1 MIMKV
6 ILAGFNVD
14 VEVLREIRERFD
26 SISRIFDPFSIS
38 NMPENELRR
47 QAENVS
53 QMASDMMNKD
63 NLTPE
68 TLSAAYARISRLPQS
83 IPDIRRASRE
93 GVSRARRSNEQIVF
107 QFGHKSVAE
116 HAVYNFDVLEIS
128 RLATEFVQNNR
139 LCSFTEKSQRYI
151 RFDEEVFVPL
161 ELKES
166 PLLSRYQDVTHHQ
179 YSSYEKLFDAILKH
193 LSQKSPNM
201 TNNKEG
207 RKQLEIIAGEDARY
221 ILPLATFTQFG
232 MTLNARNLEGMI
244 TKANTH
250 LLPEVQQFA
259 QDLLKVTK
267 KITPSLVRYTDVS
280 DDYRA
285 TGGRIKKYLPE
296 QMEIPGD
303 RGENR
308 VRILSYPK
316 DGDERLLTALLFSQ
330 GLQSWEESRE
340 IVKSLSKEKRKSL
353 FRDAMKG
360 VTAHDPVWREFEMLD
375 FDFEVILSASAY
387 AQLKRHRMSS
397 QILKPYD
404 PNLDVTIPPSVS
416 TAGMEDT
423 FMKTIRET
431 ESLYQDLLNKH
442 PITAEYVLTNAHRR
456 RLILHVNGREL
467 YHMSRLRMDRSAQW
481 EIREIMAE
489 IVSLSQEKCP
499 LALALACGKDG
510 FENAYRK
517 LYSEDN

>member
-1 MIMKV
+1 MKV

-14 VEVLREIRERFD
+14 VEVLKEIREQFD
-26 SISRIFDPFSIS
+26 SISRSFDSFSIG

-47 QAENVS
+47 QAENVG
-53 QMASDMMNKD
+53 QTASDMMNKD

-68 TLSAAYARISRLPQS
+68 TLSAAYARISRLPQP

-107 QFGHKSVAE
+107 QFGHKSIAE
-116 HAVYNFDVLEIS
+116 HAVYNFDVLGIS

-151 RFDEEVFVPL
+151 RFDEEVFIPL

-166 PLLSRYQDVTHHQ
+166 PLLSRYQDVTHRQ
-179 YSSYEKLFDAILKH
+179 YACYEKLFDSILKH
-193 LSQKSPNM
+193 LSQKFPDM

-244 TKANTH
+244 TKANVH
-250 LLPEVQQFA
+250 PLSEVRHFA
-259 QDLLKVTK
+259 QDILRVAK
-267 KITPSLVRYTDVS
+267 KITPSLIRYTDVS
-280 DDYRA
+280 DDYRT
-285 TGGRIKKYLPE
+285 TGERIKKYLPE
-296 QMEIPGD
+296 QMEISED
-303 RGENR
+303 RGEDR

-316 DGDERLLTALLFSQ
+316 DRDERLLTALLFSQ

-340 IVKSLSKEKRKSL
+340 MVRSFNDEKRKSL

-360 VTAHDPVWREFEMLD
+360 VTVHDPVWREFEMLD

-387 AQLKRHRMSS
+387 AQLKRHRMSC

-404 PNLDVTIPPSVS
+404 PNLSVTIPLSIS
-416 TAGMEDT
+416 TVGMEDT
-423 FMKTIRET
+423 FLKTIRKT
-431 ESLYQDLLNKH
+431 ESLHQKLLNKY
-442 PITAEYVLTNAHRR
+442 PTTAEYVLTNAHRR
-456 RLILHVNGREL
+456 RLVLHVNGREL
-467 YHMSRLRMDRSAQW
+467 YHMARLRMDKSAQW

-489 IVSLSQEKCP
+489 IVSLAQEKCP
-499 LALALACGKDG
+499 LALVLACGKDG

-517 LYSEDN
+517 FFT

>member
-1 MIMKV
+1 MKV

-14 VEVLREIRERFD
+14 VEVLNEIRERFD
-26 SISRIFDPFSIS
+26 NISRTFDSFSLG
-38 NMPENELRR
+38 NMPENELRK
-47 QAENVS
+47 QAEYAGQV
-53 QMASDMMNKD
+53 ASDMMNKD

-68 TLSAAYARISRLPQS
+68 TLSAAYARISRLPQP

-107 QFGHKSVAE
+107 EFGHKSVAE
-116 HAVYNFDVLEIS
+116 HAVYNFDVLGIS

-161 ELKES
+161 ELQES
-166 PLLSRYQDVTHHQ
+166 PLLSKYQDITHRQ
-179 YSSYEKLFDAILKH
+179 YACYEKLFNAILEH
-193 LSQKSPNM
+193 LSRKFPDM
-201 TNNKEG
+201 TDSKDGPKE
-207 RKQLEIIAGEDARY
+207 LEIIAGEDARY

-244 TKANTH
+244 TKANTNP
-250 LLPEVQQFA
+250 LPEVRHFA
-259 QDLLKVTK
+259 QEILRIAK
-267 KITPSLVRYTDVS
+267 KITPSLIRYTDVS
-280 DDYRA
+280 DDFR
-285 TGGRIKKYLPE
+285 TTHERINKYLPE
-296 QMEIPGD
+296 QMESPD
-303 RGENR
+303 NRGEDR
-308 VRILSYPK
+308 VRILSYPT

-330 GLQSWEESRE
+330 GRQSWEESRKT
-340 IVKSLSKEKRKSL
+340 VRSFSSEKRESL

-360 VTAHDPVWREFEMLD
+360 IAVHSSVWREFEMLN

-397 QILKPYD
+397 QLLKPYD
-404 PNLDVTIPPSVS
+404 PHLGVTIPPSVS

-423 FMKTIRET
+423 FMKTIDET
-431 ESLYQDLLNKH
+431 ETLHRELLNEY

-467 YHMSRLRMDRSAQW
+467 YHMARLRMDQSAQW
-481 EIREIMAE
+481 EIRDIMAE
-489 IVSLSQEKCP
+489 IVCLAQEKCP
-499 LALALACGKDG
+499 LALTLACGKDG
-510 FENAYRK
+510 FDNVYRK
-517 LYSEDN
+517 FYSKDN

>member
-1 MIMKV
+1 MKV

-14 VEVLREIRERFD
+14 VEVLKEIRERFD
-26 SISRIFDPFSIS
+26 SISRTFDSFSIS

-47 QAENVS
+47 QAENVG
-53 QMASDMMNKD
+53 QTASDMINKD

-68 TLSAAYARISRLPQS
+68 TLSAAYARISRLPQP

-107 QFGHKSVAE
+107 EFGHKSVAE
-116 HAVYNFDVLEIS
+116 HAVYNFDVLGIS

-166 PLLSRYQDVTHHQ
+166 PLLSRYQDVTHQQ
-179 YSSYEKLFDAILKH
+179 YTCYEKLFKALLKH
-193 LSQKSPNM
+193 LSKNFPDM
-201 TNNKEG
+201 TNDKDG
-207 RKQLEIIAGEDARY
+207 RKQLEIMAGEDARY

-232 MTLNARNLEGMI
+232 MTLNARCLEGMI
-244 TKANTH
+244 TKANAH
-250 LLPEVQQFA
+250 PLPEIRHFA

-267 KITPSLVRYTDVS
+267 KNTPSLIRYTDVS

-296 QMEIPGD
+296 QMDIPDD
-303 RGENR
+303 RGEDR
-308 VRILSYPK
+308 VRILSYPN
-316 DGDERLLTALLFSQ
+316 DGDERILTALLFSH
-330 GLQSWEESRE
+330 GLQSWEKSRE
-340 IVKSLSKEKRKSL
+340 TVKSLCNEKRESL

-360 VTAHDPVWREFEMLD
+360 VTVHDPVWREFEVLD

-387 AQLKRHRMSS
+387 AQLKRHRLSS

-404 PNLDVTIPPSVS
+404 PNLDVTIPASVS
-416 TAGMEDT
+416 NADTKDT
-423 FMKTIRET
+423 FMETIGET
-431 ESLYQDLLNKH
+431 ESLYQELLNTY

-456 RLILHVNGREL
+456 RLMLHVNGREL
-467 YHMSRLRMDRSAQW
+467 YHMARLRMDQSAQW
-481 EIREIMAE
+481 EIREIMTE
-489 IVSLSQEKCP
+489 IVSIAQKKCP
-499 LALALACGKDG
+499 IALALACGKDG
-510 FENAYRK
+510 FENVYRK
-517 LYSEDN
+517 LYSENN